1 MSGGRTGIVKQE
13 RNLWRQSKAVLSQSL
28 HLNYSLGD
36 RLAEGRK
43 VVKCCSPH
51 LGADTERVEFHKGFV
66 DWLGD
71 ELSNHLR
78 L

>member
-13 RNLWRQSKAVLSQSL
+13 RNLGHQSKEVLSQSL

-51 LGADTERVEFHKGFV
+51 LGQT
-66 DWLGD
+66 
-71 ELSNHLR
+71 LSEWNFTKAVLTG
-78 L
+78 LVMNFPTT